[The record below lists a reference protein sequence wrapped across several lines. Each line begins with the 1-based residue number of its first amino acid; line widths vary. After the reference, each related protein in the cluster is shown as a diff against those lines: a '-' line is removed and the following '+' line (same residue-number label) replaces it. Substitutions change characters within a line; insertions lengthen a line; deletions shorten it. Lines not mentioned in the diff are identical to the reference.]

1 MNFNFQECPFLV
13 GSANHDHT
21 EMLFLDGGFSDF
33 LSGQTSHKY
42 EIEARSNFS
51 KKKNTGIQVKQ
62 ARVLTFNTRPT
73 VFLPTS
79 LSEVAELWTCLI
91 REMWDRFRKQQVQ
104 KNVSLKNTKKFFF
117 ALTWSRSSPTTHIL
131 QFCSFYPKKLCG
143 EAYTA
148 KQYFSFPSWSPS
160 SPTSACSTTPWARS
174 GLYPAS
180 EPCWSVLPT
189 PTPWSTTS
197 PAPPWWQS
205 HGSPSS
211 SRQGRCRGGLRCW
224 SLYSWCWRG
233 SLAAYRWGEEL
244 GVFASLMLTKFFSF
258 FLRR

>member
-79 LSEVAELWTCLI
+79 LSEVAEL
-91 REMWDRFRKQQVQ
+91 
-104 KNVSLKNTKKFFF
+104 
-117 ALTWSRSSPTTHIL
+117 
-131 QFCSFYPKKLCG
+131 
-143 EAYTA
+143 
-148 KQYFSFPSWSPS
+148 
-160 SPTSACSTTPWARS
+160 
-174 GLYPAS
+174 
-180 EPCWSVLPT
+180 
-189 PTPWSTTS
+189 
-197 PAPPWWQS
+197 
-205 HGSPSS
+205 
-211 SRQGRCRGGLRCW
+211 
-224 SLYSWCWRG
+224 
-233 SLAAYRWGEEL
+233 
-244 GVFASLMLTKFFSF
+244 
-258 FLRR
+258 